1 MQKQPG
7 VACAPVAAFSG
18 RRAAVSKMRAQY
30 QQKQCNVACNAMGDV
45 ILDVSDLHAKIAGT
59 DKEILKGVNLTLC
72 EGEVHAIMGKNGSGK
87 STFSKVSLCL

>member
-7 VACAPVAAFSG
+7 VGCAPMPAFIGRRVAA
-18 RRAAVSKMRAQY
+18 SKTWAQY
-30 QQKQCNVACNAMGDV
+30 QQKQCNIACHAMGDV
-45 ILDVSDLHAKIAGT
+45 ILEVSDLHAKIAGT

-87 STFSKVSLCL
+87 STFSKVSAYF